1 MERIIE
7 NMRKETCEGFLKS
20 VLNGSFNKAEQ
31 EWTTLL
37 KKYMGHS
44 NYLDEYKRIL
54 ETAKK
59 GESINDYPT
68 KRQKEF
74 FQTRKTTPKHV
85 KDILQDLEKIIARAK
100 MK

>member
-7 NMRKETCEGFLKS
+7 NMRKETREGFLKYI
-20 VLNGSFNKAEQ
+20 LKGSYHQAEQ
-31 EWTTLL
+31 EWTNLL

-54 ETAKK
+54 EAAKK
-59 GESINDYPT
+59 GESIKDYPT

-74 FQTRKTTPKHV
+74 FQMHKTTPKHV
-85 KDILQDLEKIIARAK
+85 KDILQDLEKVISQ
-100 MK
+100 